1 MPEANIHIV
10 ILFFQF
16 IMFIF
21 K

>member
-16 IMFIF
+16 IKFIF